1 MGLIASLVS
10 FGFQSTHPKIK
21 DLLSFLVSV
30 LDGRS
35 DVEDNL
41 LPFKPLNA
49 RYHLTPVSPAVTSL
63 KLQVVKILTEVSNL
77 RANFRLAKLLHKFQC
92 YNENASMAHDL
103 KKLHSYVEEN
113 KVLNMLCL

>member
-1 MGLIASLVS
+1 MGLISALVS
-10 FGFQSTHPKIK
+10 FGFQSTHEKIK
-21 DLLSFLVSV
+21 DLLGFLVSV

-35 DVEDNL
+35 DVEENMR
-41 LPFKPLNA
+41 PFAPLNA

-77 RANFRLAKLLHKFQC
+77 RANFRLVKLLHKFQT
-92 YNENASMAHDL
+92 YNENAGLALDL

-113 KVLNMLCL
+113 KVLQ